1 MCQPTPPESKD
12 MVDVDSALRASAYS
26 GKKGRG
32 SKGSDEKVSTELE
45 PFDPSAHASKEK
57 ADAVSMWIVI
67 VFGLSVAVGMRY
79 LMMPTLD
86 EAEQIMWLLP
96 VLLVGLIQPL
106 HRVVVPSR
114 IYERFTGGNW
124 FRASFLYLFTWLALS
139 FALVNPPLAD
149 IAAPHLAGDIDI
161 KSEPGIMDDTSFSK
175 GTYQILISEDS
186 VPITVGLAVRDN
198 VDAANST
205 MTMRIYEM
213 GEDDSLVLINGIV
226 SQLASSSPSSPST
239 LFESVDDEEWMR
251 GLKKNTLTGKYSGPK
266 LAPNS
271 QDIGMAWDICSGGC
285 GPGTYVIEV
294 VLVEADSR
302 VPWATGQNTWS
313 KEYTLSVLQ
322 AAS

>member
-1 MCQPTPPESKD
+1 

-32 SKGSDEKVSTELE
+32 GRGSEEKVSTELE

-67 VFGLSVAVGMRY
+67 VFGLSVAAGMRY

-86 EAEQIMWLLP
+86 GAEQIMWLLP

-106 HRVVVPSR
+106 HRVVVPSY

-161 KSEPGIMDDTSFSK
+161 KSEPGIMDDSSFSK

-186 VPITVGLAVRDN
+186 VPITLGLAVRDN
-198 VDAANST
+198 VDATNST

-213 GEDDSLVLINGIV
+213 GEDDSIVLINGAV
-226 SQLASSSPSSPST
+226 SQLASSGPSDT
-239 LFESVDDEEWMR
+239 FESVNDEDWMR
-251 GLKKNTLTGKYSGPK
+251 GLKKNTLTGKYGGPK
-266 LAPNS
+266 LAPNG
-271 QDIGMAWDICSGGC
+271 QDIGMAWDICPEGC
-285 GPGTYVIEV
+285 GPGTYIIEV
-294 VLVEADSR
+294 ELVETDPR
-302 VPWATGQNTWS
+302 VPWASGQNTWS